1 MVLRRELREESRKEG
16 IHWHLDPPFLRVQPF
31 AKLLPSPSSF
41 EKICVEWQGAR
52 CLSAIPH
59 PPAVRDE
66 QHYLGRLEVPSGG
79 FSTLKVNAGY
89 RFQMGVELYKTRD
102 HTVDDGRHE
111 GDVSSIRY
119 KPMNTYIVRQS
130 LAGRNL

>member
-1 MVLRRELREESRKEG
+1 MARRALSIRNSASAG
-16 IHWHLDPPFLRVQPF
+16 
-31 AKLLPSPSSF
+31 
-41 EKICVEWQGAR
+41 GAR
-52 CLSAIPH
+52 RATLP
-59 PPAVRDE
+59 RE
-66 QHYLGRLEVPSGG
+66 LEVPSGG

-130 LAGRNL
+130 LTGRNL